1 MDRLKLYY
9 PADQLTNNLYTTGM
23 EYMTLDNV
31 AYTGPF
37 HRYITGEIYTES
49 TWNARLSQKLIAY
62 VDPETS
68 GDKTYKMLK
77 PDIRVTYSMP
87 YGITPQ
93 PTKLDIAASKMKR
106 YFIKRKND
114 ANTLEI
120 NSLQYSNWL
129 SNIID
134 KKLYDGVE
142 ITWYISG
149 PLDDRHEHGVIVP
162 GVITNNSKQQSFA
175 ARIIPELSYRL
186 SNLTELYTDTDFLIP
201 VDINGLDS

>member
-1 MDRLKLYY
+1 MARIKLYY
-9 PADQLTNNLYTTGM
+9 PADELTNNLYTTGM
-23 EYMTLDNV
+23 EYMTLDGV
-31 AYTGPF
+31 EYIGAL
-37 HRYITGEIYTES
+37 HRYITSETYTES

-62 VDPETS
+62 VDPKTS

-77 PDIRVTYSMP
+77 PEIRVTHSIP

-93 PTKLDIAASKMKR
+93 PTKLDISASKIKR

-114 ANTLEI
+114 ANTLEV
-120 NSLQYSNWL
+120 NLTQYSDWL

-134 KKLYDGVE
+134 KKMYDGVE